1 MIVRSGRVVPAP
13 DPNALGE
20 TVVYPFTGTQWT
32 SVIPANPT
40 LAPNSA
46 GLVTNFNK
54 QWATQPGWGV
64 PPQAGPSRFIVHG
77 NSIAWTNMDV
87 NPGHRWTSYNPSG
100 TISVPLPPNFQPGG
114 GTDAE
119 VTVYDVDNNHIYDFW
134 VVGPQNTDGSWT
146 CNTMC
151 DAVLTNF
158 PGVYSPTPT
167 TWGGSSLGS
176 SCSASRFPYG
186 AGMITLADVLSGGI
200 NHAISITIG
209 SAGAW
214 VPPANQNDGTLN
226 NTVDTEYSTVP
237 EGTRFFFPPA
247 VPIPAGLDPFAE
259 MVFVAIQTY
268 GAFIF
273 DETAGNG
280 LNIPVENF
288 SLWSAWAGGQ
298 GPQWSWVSGI
308 GDTYTGR
315 GVLPWPIMQNL
326 ANLLPWSQLQ
336 AYTPKIGWKGTEP
349 GVPTVPQ
356 SVTAASGGSAGTI
369 TVSWAAPSSDG
380 GSAITGYNVYM
391 GTATTAEWP
400 MPVNATGGAVAS
412 GSTSVAS
419 TATSLALTGLTTGT
433 TYYFVVAA
441 VTANGVGAG
450 ATEVSFTAP

>member
-1 MIVRSGRVVPAP
+1 MIVRSGRIVPAP
-13 DPNALGE
+13 DAGALGG
-20 TVVYPFTGTQWT
+20 VAAYPFTGTQWAT
-32 SVIPANPT
+32 PIPANPT

-87 NPGHRWTSYNPSG
+87 NPGQRWSSYNPVG
-100 TISVPLPPNFQPGG
+100 TISVPLPPGFQPGG
-114 GTDAE
+114 GTDSE
-119 VTVYDVDNNHIYDFW
+119 VTIWDVDNGHVYDFW
-134 VVGPQNTDGSWT
+134 VVGPQNADGSWT

-176 SCSASRFPYG
+176 SCSASRLPYG
-186 AGMITLADVLSGGI
+186 AGMITLADLLSGSI

-214 VPPANQNDGTLN
+214 VPPANQNDGTLS
-226 NTVDTEYSTVP
+226 NTVGGEYSTVP
-237 EGTRFFFPPA
+237 EGTRLFFPA
-247 VPIPAGLDPFAE
+247 SVAMPAGLNPFAQ
-259 MVFVAIQTY
+259 MVFTAVQTY

-298 GPQWSWVSGI
+298 GPQWSWVNGI

-315 GVLPWPIMQNL
+315 GVLPWPVMQNL

-336 AYTPKIGWKGTEP
+336 AYAPKAGWKGTEP
-349 GVPTVPQ
+349 LVPSAPSATV
-356 SVTAASGGSAGTI
+356 VAGGTAGTI
-369 TVSWAAPSSDG
+369 TVSWTTPASNG
-380 GSAITGYNVYM
+380 GSAITGYNVYL
-391 GTATTAEWP
+391 GTAAAAEWP
-400 MPVNATGGAVAS
+400 MPVNATAGAVAS

-419 TATSLALTGLTTGT
+419 TASSLTISGLTTGT
-433 TYYFVVAA
+433 TYYAVVAA
-441 VTANGVGAG
+441 VTANGIGAG
-450 ATEVSFTAP
+450 SAEVHVAAP